1 MNVSCLQMNMELGEP
16 EKNFVHA
23 EHFIAEAVR
32 KKTDVLVLPE
42 TWNTGFFPKEN
53 LAALCCKD
61 CQEVKL
67 RIGALAKKHG
77 VHIVAG
83 SVSNMRNGQIYNTAT
98 VFDRG
103 GKCIAEYDKT
113 HLFTLM
119 GEDEYYTRGDHL
131 CRFTLDGVSCGL
143 MICYDIRFPELAR
156 TLSLQGLDL
165 LFLVSQ
171 WPRERIFHL
180 RTLTTARAIENQ
192 MYVVCC
198 NSCGR
203 AGETVYGGNSAVID
217 PLGETLALA
226 GEAEKIISADCDK
239 KQLTDIR
246 ERIPVFRDRRQELY
260 EKGD

>member
-16 EKNFVHA
+16 EKNFAHA
-23 EHFIAEAVR
+23 ERFIAEAVR

-67 RIGALAKKHG
+67 RIGALAKKYG

-83 SVSNMRNGQIYNTAT
+83 SVSNIRDGQIYNTAI
-98 VFDRG
+98 VFNRE

-113 HLFTLM
+113 HLFTPM
-119 GEDEYYTRGDHL
+119 GEDEYYTHGGHL
-131 CRFTLDGVSCGL
+131 CRFTLDSVSCGL
-143 MICYDIRFPELAR
+143 MICYDIRFPEFAR

-203 AGETVYGGNSAVID
+203 AGETIYGGNSAVID

-226 GEAEKIISADCDK
+226 GESEEIISADCDK
-239 KQLTDIR
+239 NRLSDIR
-246 ERIPVFRDRRQELY
+246 ERIPIFRDRRQELY
-260 EKGD
+260 GKGD